1 VNPSHAVL
9 ARWFQLLILALTVS
23 SCGGGGGSSGGA
35 TCPNTC
41 PSQLQP
47 GPPVIDLFP
56 PQGATLNQPYTF
68 TFIATQGTM
77 PVTFSASGTLPPGLN
92 PVTSAGV
99 LAGTPTATGT
109 FPIVV
114 RAVNGVGQSVTQ
126 NFVVQVFQHGFR
138 LTGTMVQPRGY
149 HTASLLATGHVLVTG
164 GNDASFPNDAPTAS
178 AESFDQTTQ
187 TFMAT
192 ASMNAA
198 RAHHTATLLCDLS
211 ATTCSN
217 PQVLIAGGENSEPAS
232 ALATAELFDPITGT
246 FTLTG
251 SLLAPREQHTATLLG
266 DGKVLIAGGDN
277 RVQLSASAELFDPN
291 TGTFTA
297 AGSLN
302 TPRGNHT
309 ATLLRN
315 GKVLI
320 AGGLDANNAVI
331 GQAELYDPAAGTFTA
346 TGNMVDPR
354 YLHTATLLTSGK
366 VLIVGGEGANAFVAP
381 PEIYDPDTGAFMTTG
396 TLVTSQWLPGFAV
409 LLLDGTVLVAGG
421 EDLDSSNPVPKY
433 AELFDPTTGT
443 FSETGGLQIGAD
455 RDAVMT
461 ALGKSSAAL
470 ALVTGENEVAQLY
483 Q

>member
-1 VNPSHAVL
+1 MNTSGAVF
-9 ARWFQLLILALTVS
+9 ARWSHLLILALTLS
-23 SCGGGGGSSGGA
+23 SCGGGGGSGGA

-47 GPPVIDLFP
+47 GPPVISLFP
-56 PQGATLNQPYTF
+56 PQGATINQPYTF
-68 TFIATQGTM
+68 TFAATQGTM

-126 NFVVQVFQHGFR
+126 NFVVQLFQHGFR

-164 GNDASFPNDAPTAS
+164 GFDASSPNDAPTAS
-178 AESFDQTTQ
+178 AESFDPTTQ
-187 TFMAT
+187 SFMAT
-192 ASMNAA
+192 GSMNAA
-198 RAHHTATLLCDLS
+198 RVNHTATLLCDLS

-217 PQVLIAGGENSEPAS
+217 PQVLIAGGENGEPATV
-232 ALATAELFDPITGT
+232 LETAELYDPITGT
-246 FTLTG
+246 FRLTG
-251 SLLAPREQHTATLLG
+251 SLLAPRNQHTATLLG
-266 DGKVLIAGGDN
+266 NGKVLIAGGSN
-277 RVQLSASAELFDPN
+277 PPASLPAGAELFDPG
-291 TGTFTA
+291 TGTFTPT
-297 AGSLN
+297 GNLG
-302 TPRGNHT
+302 TPRQYHT
-309 ATLLRN
+309 ATLLQN

-320 AGGLDANNAVI
+320 AGGLGTNNTWI
-331 GQAELYDPAAGTFTA
+331 GLAELYDPATGTFTA
-346 TGNMVDPR
+346 TGSMVDPR
-354 YLHTATLLTSGK
+354 HLHTATLLTSGK

-381 PEIYDPDTGAFMTTG
+381 PEIYDPDTGAFTTTG
-396 TLVTSQWLPGFAV
+396 TLVTPQWLPGFAV
-409 LLLDGTVLVAGG
+409 LLPDGTVLVAGG
-421 EDLDSSNPVPKY
+421 EDLDASNPIPKY

-443 FSETGGLQIGAD
+443 FCETGGLQVGAD
-455 RDAVMT
+455 IDAVMT

-470 ALVTGENEVAQLY
+470 ALVTGENGVAQLY